1 MRNINSATTTKNI
14 IATLLGANIKYD
26 TSLNMYRTDSYT
38 SVSGYRY
45 YQAAQASDKIVV
57 KFNLCDG
64 TWHTFVDGVQV
75 FGFSGNATSLI
86 GSREFS
92 NTWYDNDND
101 REMVLDAAIQ
111 IIADYLTSSAAIQG
125 QSIAEDLVN
134 EVAHN
139 LFADAV
145 RKTRETA

>member
-92 NTWYDNDND
+92 NTWYDND